1 MITGRV
7 ERVPTGIEGFD
18 PPLIEGGVLLSQSHT
33 SSLALLEAGKRHSVS
48 SFWLMVP
55 KGARR

>member
-18 PPLIEGGVLLSQSHT
+18 PLIEGVLLSQSHT